1 MILAWLC
8 WVGRSQEA
16 EPRGLISLQQVSQ
29 IKVTSEDAAE
39 YAAIITT
46 VGPHHDAAVNAH
58 HHHLVAMAHAHR
70 NLIIELVIANRS
82 VRLRADHQHEA
93 HQWVFAMQLVTAGEI
108 RSFQDLLDLQV
119 RRQQIPRERA

>member
-46 VGPHHDAAVNAH
+46 G
-58 HHHLVAMAHAHR
+58 R
-70 NLIIELVIANRS
+70 
-82 VRLRADHQHEA
+82 DHIM
-93 HQWVFAMQLVTAGEI
+93 MQ
-108 RSFQDLLDLQV
+108 R
-119 RRQQIPRERA
+119 

>member
-1 MILAWLC
+1 VARLASAAVRAAQQRAPALLPQRQGPCLPLAAARITDRPRSLMTLAWLC

-46 VGPHHDAAVNAH
+46 G
-58 HHHLVAMAHAHR
+58 R
-70 NLIIELVIANRS
+70 
-82 VRLRADHQHEA
+82 DHIM
-93 HQWVFAMQLVTAGEI
+93 MQ
-108 RSFQDLLDLQV
+108 R
-119 RRQQIPRERA
+119 